1 MEKAYSLFQLLK
13 HTCAPIY
20 GIVSCRTILPY
31 SRPDTYPRIGRYWYK
46 HFSRSIVHNWNVPV
60 IISLFL
66 KIPDRYKMATNAA
79 DELANATQASQESVK
94 VKEEP
99 TEEAIQPSEEV
110 DCKNS
115 LAEGFSRLFD
125 EESTSD
131 VTLVVGS
138 KCYFAHKTVLSASS
152 EYFYHMFY
160 GAQWRESVLDEIV
173 LHESPACIAVLI
185 LLSVIFTLES

>member
-1 MEKAYSLFQLLK
+1 
-13 HTCAPIY
+13 
-20 GIVSCRTILPY
+20 
-31 SRPDTYPRIGRYWYK
+31 
-46 HFSRSIVHNWNVPV
+46 
-60 IISLFL
+60 
-66 KIPDRYKMATNAA
+66 MAASAT
-79 DELANATQASQESVK
+79 DELINATPASQESVK

-99 TEEAIQPSEEV
+99 TEEAIQPTEEV
-110 DCKNS
+110 DCKHS

-138 KCYFAHKTVLSASS
+138 KRYFAHKTVLSASS

-173 LHESPACIAVLI
+173 LHESPACIAVFDTFI
-185 LLSVIFTLES
+185 RYFYTGVVNLSPQTAPDLFTLADKYDAKVKQNCEDFMIETINKGNIDRALAWIPICNQLNDCPRKMLRHHMLQFGESS